1 MFNVILDSGLFPE
14 QWSVGIIK
22 PLYNNSG
29 DRDSP
34 DNYGGITILSCL
46 GKLFSN
52 LLSDRLTQFV
62 NKNNIIGPEQAG
74 FRSGFSTTDHTFC
87 LKALIDIYLSKKKKL
102 YCCYIDYSKPF
113 DSVARTKMWHK
124 MLNCNMS
131 GKLLR
136 VIFQMYQSAKS
147 CVALDGVLSD
157 NFLCMT
163 GVRQGENLSPLLF
176 SIFLNDSSPFLEPAS
191 DGLNF
196 IKNILTDIDD
206 RLSSVL
212 KLHVLLYAD
221 DTVLLAETP
230 NDLQRCISLME
241 DYCHNWGLKINTYKT
256 KVTIFSR
263 GKVRDLPNF
272 ILNGTKLD
280 IVYSYKYLGVH
291 FNYNGKF
298 TLAENDL
305 CCKRSRAMFSLLRKC
320 KQLQLPIDI
329 QLQLFDVLVKPVV
342 LYGCEVWAHEGTEVV
357 EKLHLRFCKY
367 ILSLNKST
375 CTNMVYG
382 ELEITPL
389 LLHAQ
394 SRMIMFW
401 SKII

>member
-1 MFNVILDSGLFPE
+1 M
-14 QWSVGIIK
+14 
-22 PLYNNSG
+22 
-29 DRDSP
+29 
-34 DNYGGITILSCL
+34 
-46 GKLFSN
+46 
-52 LLSDRLTQFV
+52 
-62 NKNNIIGPEQAG
+62 
-74 FRSGFSTTDHTFC
+74 
-87 LKALIDIYLSKKKKL
+87 
-102 YCCYIDYSKPF
+102 
-113 DSVARTKMWHK
+113 
-124 MLNCNMS
+124 
-131 GKLLR
+131 
-136 VIFQMYQSAKS
+136 
-147 CVALDGVLSD
+147 
-157 NFLCMT
+157 
-163 GVRQGENLSPLLF
+163 
-176 SIFLNDSSPFLEPAS
+176 
-191 DGLNF
+191 
-196 IKNILTDIDD
+196 DD
-206 RLSSVL
+206 RLSLVL

-241 DYCHNWGLKINTYKT
+241 DYCHNWGLKINTSKT

-263 GKVRDLPNF
+263 GKVRNLTNF
-272 ILNGTKLD
+272 ILNGTKLY

-291 FNYNGKF
+291 FNHNGKF
-298 TLAENDL
+298 TVDKNDL
-305 CCKRSRAMFSLLRKC
+305 CCKGFRAMFSLLRKC

-382 ELEITPL
+382 ELGITPL

-401 SKII
+401 SKIIEPTGQNKLSNALYQLLFKLHNDGIYESQWIKTVSIYLKVVVSLVSRETRQLLAALKISKNRFSSNWLTSSFKNDPLKYTKVIHALIIEYLKRH